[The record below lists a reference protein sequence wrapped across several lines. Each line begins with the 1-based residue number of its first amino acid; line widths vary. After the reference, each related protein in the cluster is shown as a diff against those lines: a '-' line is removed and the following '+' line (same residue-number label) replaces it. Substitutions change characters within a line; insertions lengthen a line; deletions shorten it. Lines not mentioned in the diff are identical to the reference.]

1 MFKQIIVTSDF
12 VIPDVYI
19 KGTVEEIEE
28 ALWIGATIQQSVK
41 IRRSNDEVRKI
52 TELKD
57 SEITRIQEMYNEK
70 LKKLLDDIQSVT
82 LERDRLTT
90 EYSEGLKDALKQ
102 VRLTERDAVTRE
114 WEEKHRVVH
123 KENELL
129 TTRYEML
136 EARRHMLARKNLW
149 KNWFYL
155 KKNNFLKWNLLIC
168 VLVKQ
173 FLNNR
178 KRFPN
183 YLTILLDALQM

>member
-129 TTRYEML
+129 TIRYETL
-136 EARRHMLARKNLW
+136 KLAV
-149 KNWFYL
+149 
-155 KKNNFLKWNLLIC
+155 IC
-168 VLVKQ
+168 
-173 FLNNR
+173 
-178 KRFPN
+178 
-183 YLTILLDALQM
+183 